1 MNTFKIKSNT
11 YLSKNIDGFYHTDYL
26 GYNKPGNPMY
36 LNRLKNDRHH
46 QTEIELKSDAK
57 MVTNILMTELPKVV
71 NNKKL
76 ERPVV
81 CIIPRA
87 KSSSSY
93 TLDQLLFSRA
103 VSEAVDKTKGLKNG
117 TSWINRMKSTQT
129 THLRY
134 STRYYDE
141 GVSPYVG
148 ITKDTCII
156 NPKVKGRNIILV
168 DDIYTTNVNI
178 IEDTLQ
184 ALLEAGAKTVT
195 SYVVAK
201 TKKH

>member
-1 MNTFKIKSNT
+1 
-11 YLSKNIDGFYHTDYL
+11 
-26 GYNKPGNPMY
+26 MY

-46 QTEIELKSDAK
+46 QTENELKTDAK
-57 MVTNILMTELPKVV
+57 MVTNILMTELPKVFKK
-71 NNKKL
+71 KKL

-81 CIIPRA
+81 CLIPRA

-93 TLDQLLFSRA
+93 TFDQLLFSKA
-103 VSEAVDKTKGLKNG
+103 VSEAVDATNGLKNG
-117 TSWINRMKSTQT
+117 TNWINRMKPTQT
-129 THLRY
+129 THLRN
-134 STRYYDE
+134 SICYYDE
-141 GVSPYVG
+141 GISPYVG

-168 DDIYTTNVNI
+168 DDIYTTDVNV

-184 ALLEAGAKTVT
+184 ALLDAGAKSVT

>member
-11 YLSKNIDGFYHTDYL
+11 YLSKTIDGFYHTDYL

-46 QTEIELKSDAK
+46 QTENELKTDAK
-57 MVTNILMTELPKVV
+57 MVTNILITELPKVFKK
-71 NNKKL
+71 KKL

-81 CIIPRA
+81 CLIPRA

-93 TLDQLLFSRA
+93 TSDQLLFSKA
-103 VSEAVDKTKGLKNG
+103 VSEAVDATNGLKNG
-117 TSWINRMKSTQT
+117 TNWINRMKPTQT

-134 STRYYDE
+134 STCYYDE

-168 DDIYTTNVNI
+168 DDIYTIDVNI

-184 ALLEAGAKTVT
+184 ALLEAGAKSVT